1 VRQWLAGSGKPE
13 RSGEGVWGLAL
24 ASFFVNTPGTPAL
37 MTIAAGW
44 TGISALHLWR
54 KRKAAKKR

>member
-1 VRQWLAGSGKPE
+1 MRAAAVL
-13 RSGEGVWGLAL
+13 WGLAL